1 MATSLAALSVSS
13 IVVLLIS
20 MSCMQIA
27 LASDPDPL
35 VDIPAGLTS
44 FTLRDIF
51 TNGDVSVGPGGTR
64 ATVNVNIFP
73 AMESQ
78 SLTYTQF
85 RMRPCG
91 VNLPHTHPR
100 ASEMLTLVSGGPP
113 QVGFVDTE
121 GDRHIDILYPGDV
134 TIFPRGLLHFELN
147 VGKRTALNSQN
158 PGVLTAAGALL
169 NIPTRALATSLNS
182 RIQEVQELEQNM
194 LVHGSDLEMP
204 PPSVCTPGQ
213 NITIDF

>member
-1 MATSLAALSVSS
+1 M
-13 IVVLLIS
+13 S

-27 LASDPDPL
+27 LAADPDPL

-85 RMRPCG
+85 RMKPCG

-100 ASEMLTLVSGGPP
+100 ASEMLTLVSGGPL

-121 GDRHIDILYPGDV
+121 GERHIDILYPGDV

-147 VGKRTALNSQN
+147 VGKITALYISALNSQN

-182 RIQEVQELEQNM
+182 TIQEVQELEQNM
-194 LVHGSDLEMP
+194 LVYGSNLEMP

-213 NITIDF
+213 DITTDF